1 MYSVWR
7 VPHLRFKP
15 LGTRPEEMHME
26 VLHNKV
32 PSLEKLATVPWL
44 FGPQVH
50 PPTGSESDLLWG
62 WGQVMCSLGYYS
74 TVLHTCIHA
83 YIHTYITLITYIH
96 YITLHGIALHY
107 IALHCIAFHYIT
119 LHYIH
124 TYINT
129 YINTYIHT
137 LMHYLHYL
145 HTYIHTIAYHCIALH
160 CIILHYI
167 HTIALHCIALHYIH
181 TYTHT
186 HIHPSIHTCM
196 HAYIHTLHY
205 ITSHHITLHYITYIH
220 AYNQYNTQQTQS
232 GHPETQQCIESM
244 WESQKNRMLP
254 KETWPKFM
262 RHRSWPAENQHSQ
275 SVAGSS
281 QPWVGKSR
289 LLVSDRL
296 SIYLP
301 QGRRRAERRWK
312 PFTAFPRK
320 ELCCQTAVLRNF
332 LLESEMLTI
341 YIYRIYL
348 DCRPG
353 VSQPPPS

>member
-1 MYSVWR
+1 
-7 VPHLRFKP
+7 
-15 LGTRPEEMHME
+15 MHACM
-26 VLHNKV
+26 
-32 PSLEKLATVPWL
+32 
-44 FGPQVH
+44 
-50 PPTGSESDLLWG
+50 
-62 WGQVMCSLGYYS
+62 
-74 TVLHTCIHA
+74 
-83 YIHTYITLITYIH
+83 
-96 YITLHGIALHY
+96 
-107 IALHCIAFHYIT
+107 
-119 LHYIH
+119 
-124 TYINT
+124 
-129 YINTYIHT
+129 
-137 LMHYLHYL
+137 
-145 HTYIHTIAYHCIALH
+145 HTYIHH
-160 CIILHYI
+160 
-167 HTIALHCIALHYIH
+167 
-181 TYTHT
+181 
-186 HIHPSIHTCM
+186 
-196 HAYIHTLHY
+196 

-341 YIYRIYL
+341 YIYTVYIL
-348 DCRPG
+348 IVAQEFHSHPQAKASIQTSAAVLNWAWTIKQALCGWQG
-353 VSQPPPS
+353 VQVQN